1 MIKVGITG
9 GIGSG
14 KTTFC
19 REWEK
24 LGAFVLFA
32 DDFAKELMANDRVL
46 RNMISERFGDEAYTE
61 DGELNRSYLAREAFE
76 NGRVEELNEIVHPV
90 LWEETAKIATQKEQE
105 GVDIFAKE
113 AAILLNNGR
122 PEDLDYVILIL
133 ADENTRVERTAKR
146 DNSDQKDVKDRINK
160 QPDFKNL
167 THLADFIVYNDG
179 SLAELKIKAQT
190 IFKQLKEVAL
200 ND

>member
-24 LGAFVLFA
+24 LGAYVLYA
-32 DDFAKELMANDRVL
+32 DEFAKELMANNKDL
-46 RNMISERFGDEAYTE
+46 KNEISQTFGDEAYTE
-61 DGELNRSYLAREAFE
+61 EGELNRSFLAREAFE
-76 NGRVEELNEIVHPV
+76 NGRVQELNDMVHPV
-90 LWEETAKIATQKEQE
+90 LWKESAKIASQKEKE
-105 GVDIFAKE
+105 GLEIFAKE

-122 PEDLDYVILIL
+122 PEDLDYIVLIL
-133 ADENTRVERTAKR
+133 ADENMRIERTAKR
-146 DNSDQKDVKDRINK
+146 DNANQSEIKNRIDK
-160 QPDFKNL
+160 QPDFKTL

-179 SLAELKIKAQT
+179 SLDDLKIKAQA
-190 IFKQLKEVAL
+190 IFKQLKEVV
-200 ND
+200 

>member
-19 REWEK
+19 KEWEK
-24 LGAFVLFA
+24 LGGFVLYA
-32 DDFAKELMANDRVL
+32 DDFAKELMLNNNELKKNIR
-46 RNMISERFGDEAYTE
+46 EKFGEEAYLE
-61 DGELNRSYLAREAFE
+61 NGELNRSYLAKEAFE
-76 NGRVEELNEIVHPV
+76 KGKVSDLNEIVHPV
-90 LWEETAKIATQKEQE
+90 LWRETDRIAAQKENQ
-105 GVDIFAKE
+105 GVNIFAKE

-122 PEDLDYVILIL
+122 PKGLDYVILIL
-133 ADENTRVERTAKR
+133 ADESDRVKRTSERDDSEEQAVI
-146 DNSDQKDVKDRINK
+146 NRISK
-160 QPDFKNL
+160 QPDFGDL

-179 SLAELKIKAQT
+179 SIEELKTKAQV
-190 IFKQLKEVAL
+190 IFKELKKLAI

>member
-24 LGAFVLFA
+24 LGAFVLYA
-32 DDFAKELMANDRVL
+32 DDFAKKLMANDKDL
-46 RNMISERFGDEAYTE
+46 RNAIIERFGDEAYTE

-90 LWEETAKIATQKEQE
+90 LWKETAKIAAQKEQE

-146 DNSDQKDVKDRINK
+146 DKSDQKEVKNRIDK
-160 QPDFKNL
+160 QPDFKKL
-167 THLADFIVYNDG
+167 THLADFIVYNDS
-179 SLAELKIKAQT
+179 SLDELKTKAQT

>member
-19 REWEK
+19 KEWEK
-24 LGAFVLFA
+24 LGAFVIYA
-32 DDFAKELMANDRVL
+32 DDLAKELMLNDEDLKQEIRDK
-46 RNMISERFGDEAYTE
+46 FGDEAYFKN
-61 DGELNRSYLAREAFE
+61 GELNRSYLAKEAFE
-76 NGRVEELNEIVHPV
+76 KGRVSELNEIVHPV
-90 LWEETAKIATQKEQE
+90 LWRETDKLAIQKAKE

-122 PEDLDYVILIL
+122 PEDLNYVILIL
-133 ADENTRVERTAKR
+133 TDESERVKRTSER
-146 DNSDQKDVKDRINK
+146 DNSEKQTVLDRINK
-160 QPDFKNL
+160 QPDFEAL

-179 SLAELKIKAQT
+179 SIEELKTKAEV
-190 IFKQLKEVAL
+190 IYKELKELAL
-200 ND
+200 NI

>member
-24 LGAFVLFA
+24 LGAFVLYA
-32 DDFAKELMANDRVL
+32 DDFAKELMANDNGL
-46 RNMISERFGDEAYTE
+46 RNAIIERFGDEAYTE

-90 LWEETAKIATQKEQE
+90 LWKETAKIAAQKEQE
-105 GVDIFAKE
+105 GVEIFAKE

-133 ADENTRVERTAKR
+133 ADENTRVERTANR
-146 DNSDQKDVKDRINK
+146 DKSDQKEVKDRINK
-160 QPDFKNL
+160 QPDFKKL

-179 SLAELKIKAQT
+179 SLAELKTKAQT

>member
-146 DNSDQKDVKDRINK
+146 DNSDQKEVKDRINK

>member
-1 MIKVGITG
+1 MINVGITG

-24 LGAFVLFA
+24 LGAFVLYA
-32 DDFAKELMANDRVL
+32 DDFAKELMANDRGL
-46 RNMISERFGDEAYTE
+46 RNEISERFGYKAYTE
-61 DGELNRSYLAREAFE
+61 EGELNRSYLAREAFE

-90 LWEETAKIATQKEQE
+90 LWKETAKIAAQKEQE

-146 DNSDQKDVKDRINK
+146 DKSDQKEVKNRIDK
-160 QPDFKNL
+160 QPDFKKL
-167 THLADFIVYNDG
+167 THLADFIVYNDS
-179 SLAELKIKAQT
+179 SLDELKTKAQT

>member
-24 LGAFVLFA
+24 LGAFVLYA
-32 DDFAKELMANDRVL
+32 DDFAKKLMANDKDL
-46 RNMISERFGDEAYTE
+46 RNAIIERFGDEAYTE

-90 LWEETAKIATQKEQE
+90 LWKETAKIVDQKEQE

-133 ADENTRVERTAKR
+133 ADENTRVERTANR
-146 DNSDQKDVKDRINK
+146 DKSDQKKVKNRIKK
-160 QPDFKNL
+160 QPDFKKM
-167 THLADFIVYNDG
+167 THLADFIVYNDS
-179 SLAELKIKAQT
+179 SLAELKTKAQS

-200 ND
+200 N

>member
-24 LGAFVLFA
+24 LGAFVLYA
-32 DDFAKELMANDRVL
+32 DDFAKELMANDRGL
-46 RNMISERFGDEAYTE
+46 RNEISERFGYKAYTE
-61 DGELNRSYLAREAFE
+61 EGELNRSYLAREAFE

-90 LWEETAKIATQKEQE
+90 LWKETAKIAAQKEQE

-146 DNSDQKDVKDRINK
+146 DKSDQKEVKNRIDK
-160 QPDFKNL
+160 QPDFKKL
-167 THLADFIVYNDG
+167 THLADFIVYNDS
-179 SLAELKIKAQT
+179 SLAELKTKAQS

-200 ND
+200 N